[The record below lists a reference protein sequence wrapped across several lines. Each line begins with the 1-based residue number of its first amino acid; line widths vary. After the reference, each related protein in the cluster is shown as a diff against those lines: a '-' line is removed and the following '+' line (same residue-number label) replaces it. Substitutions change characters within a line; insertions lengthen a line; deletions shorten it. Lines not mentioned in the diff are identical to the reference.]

1 VSDVSERAN
10 VIVLAAAVA
19 VTLVVGMGWHHKVA
33 PSAGA
38 ETTSPGAWTGVWMQS
53 GGDAA
58 VIKLRQAA
66 DGRLSG
72 SYLPDGGRE
81 AAFPF
86 SGGKSRG
93 GTATFRV
100 KAAGST
106 WGFRMTRSG
115 ETATVVR
122 WQELG
127 SPAEAPRAPVVIAP
141 RTAEE
146 RARDAARLAE
156 RREELRRALAPAD
169 YGMFERV
176 GE

>member
-1 VSDVSERAN
+1 MGERAN
-10 VIVLAAAVA
+10 VIVLVAAVA
-19 VTLVVGMGWHHKVA
+19 VTLVVGMGWHHKLGA
-33 PSAGA
+33 SAGA
-38 ETTSPGAWTGVWMQS
+38 GAISPGDWSGVWMQS

-66 DGRLSG
+66 VGRLSG

-81 AAFPF
+81 AAYPF
-86 SGGKSRG
+86 SGGQVRG
-93 GTATFRV
+93 GAATFRV
-100 KAAGST
+100 KAAGRI

-115 ETATVVR
+115 EAAKVVR

-156 RREELRRALAPAD
+156 RRDELRRALSPAD
-169 YGMFERV
+169 YGVFERV
-176 GE
+176 SE

>member
-1 VSDVSERAN
+1 MSERAN
-10 VIVLAAAVA
+10 VFVLVAAVA
-19 VTLVVGMGWHHKVA
+19 VTLVVGMGWHRKLGSSA
-33 PSAGA
+33 DAESPPSPADW
-38 ETTSPGAWTGVWMQS
+38 SGVWVQS
-53 GGDAA
+53 GRDAA
-58 VIKLRQAA
+58 VFRLRQGP

-81 AAFPF
+81 ATFPF
-86 SGGKSRG
+86 AGGVVRA

-100 KAAGST
+100 KAQGRT
-106 WGFRMTRSG
+106 WAFRMTRSG
-115 ETATVVR
+115 ETAKVVR

-127 SPAEAPRAPVVIAP
+127 GQAEMRRAPVVIAP
-141 RTAEE
+141 HTAEE

-169 YGMFERV
+169 YGVFGRV